1 MRRKKYHVLISA
13 GPTIEDLD
21 PVRFLSNRSTGKM
34 GYALAEAA
42 LKSGHKVTLVSGPT
56 ALTPP
61 PGCRVFAVRSA
72 KQMAS
77 VIQKQ
82 FPKANVIIKTAA
94 VSDYRPVKIVKK
106 KIKKQNAKL
115 FLELKRNPDILKSL
129 GKKKKNHQ
137 ILVGFAAETHSLLKN
152 ALKKMKEKKLDWLVV
167 NDVSKKETGFAKDH
181 NEVTLLSKKGLKIP
195 LAKDTK
201 KNIARKI
208 LKYILGTSE
217 KLYPCLPAGKAGR

>member
-1 MRRKKYHVLISA
+1 
-13 GPTIEDLD
+13 
-21 PVRFLSNRSTGKM
+21 M

-56 ALTPP
+56 TLTPP
-61 PGCRVFAVRSA
+61 RGCRIFLVRSA

-77 VIQKQ
+77 VMQKE

-94 VSDYRPVKIVKK
+94 VSDYRPVKILKK

-152 ALKKMKEKKLDWLVV
+152 ALKKMKKKNLDWLVA
-167 NDVSKKETGFAKDH
+167 NDVSKTETGFAKDH
-181 NEVTLLSKKGLKIP
+181 NEVILLSREGLMIP

-201 KNIARKI
+201 KNIAKKI
-208 LKYILGTSE
+208 LKLITE
-217 KLYPCLPAGKAGR
+217 TIE